1 MPLPYVIKLGKDLTS
16 ELDILLVINHSYHVY
31 FSIYVA
37 SLLLS
42 FEQPPLLVR
51 EGEASSSDLA
61 SLLNQ
66 HAEWED
72 KYKTKAQDLAGAF
85 SVPWVP
91 VYPSICFERHCTHI
105 PRPPHCLHPIIDVFR
120 KYIPIHTIFSFP
132 SSHSGQTTPP
142 ALSPPPPAPTLRD
155 VPLQRRPTHSP
166 QDFYAPD

>member
-72 KYKTKAQDLAGAF
+72 KYKTKAQDLAGHQLQHF
-85 SVPWVP
+85 TK
-91 VYPSICFERHCTHI
+91 YPYNADQLIR
-105 PRPPHCLHPIIDVFR
+105 L
-120 KYIPIHTIFSFP
+120 KIFMR
-132 SSHSGQTTPP
+132 QTE
-142 ALSPPPPAPTLRD
+142 
-155 VPLQRRPTHSP
+155 HSP
-166 QDFYAPD
+166 RTRSWNVNVAEQST